1 MPNALDIF
9 RALADSTRLRI
20 VALVRSPILTKLAEV
35 EVVVILVLIVIPAK
49 AGIAGGKRT
58 L

>member
-20 VALVRSPILTKLAEV
+20 VALVRSMELSVGELAQ
-35 EVVVILVLIVIPAK
+35 VL
-49 AGIAGGKRT
+49 GQS
-58 L
+58 